1 MDLLLQEAQETKA
14 AFNLDKLL
22 NFQLKH
28 DVQIIR
34 GADYLY
40 QCFIDKQAYGTALT
54 PLAALVFGVEEYF
67 KDVNNNK

>member
-1 MDLLLQEAQETKA
+1 MDLLLQETQETKA

-28 DVQIIR
+28 DVQIVR

-40 QCFIDKQAYGTALT
+40 QCLINKKAYGAALT
-54 PLAALVFGVEEYF
+54 PLAALVFGVEEYQ
-67 KDVNNNK
+67 KGQ